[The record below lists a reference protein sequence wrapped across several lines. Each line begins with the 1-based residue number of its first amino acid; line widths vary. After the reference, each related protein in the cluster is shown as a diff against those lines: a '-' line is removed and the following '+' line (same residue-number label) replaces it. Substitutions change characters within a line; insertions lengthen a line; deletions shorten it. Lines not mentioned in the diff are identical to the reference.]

1 MQDESVRPGMVPVA
15 AWQGWQCLSVRQQAV
30 LRRRARGESC
40 HSIGLRFGITKQAV
54 SLCEGTALAKLA
66 TLAGKP
72 LTMRAIDAAHL
83 CRADFQGGETEA
95 PPERQP
101 RRDKP
106 RWQRVQDQLDRLTE
120 RWLHS
125 RHGERDR
132 IAAEAERVEALLFVA

>member
-1 MQDESVRPGMVPVA
+1 MEADSVRPNMVPPA
-15 AWQGWQCLSVRQQAV
+15 AWQAWQALTVRQQAV

-54 SLCEGTALAKLA
+54 SLCEGVALAKLA

-72 LTMRAIDAAHL
+72 VTMRAIDAAHL
-83 CRADFQGGETEA
+83 CRADLERVETEA
-95 PPERQP
+95 PPERKP
-101 RRDKP
+101 RKGKP
-106 RWQRVQDQLDRLTE
+106 RWQRVQDQLDQLAE

-132 IAAEAERVEALLFVA
+132 IAAEAQRVEALLFVA